1 MNGKNLSII
10 AVVAAVIVVILA
22 LTFVYGGDDHRD
34 GQTNGHSP
42 IELTFTIDET
52 KLKVVWG
59 DKEIKDKDVVTFTGD
74 ATLTAT
80 TLDGQ
85 RHTIAYGGSWENDA
99 GEKGSG
105 SGSELTSSASIY
117 ISNHLFFGKATGT
130 MSISCLGGE

>member
-22 LTFVYGGDDHRD
+22 LTYIYYDGDDRD
-34 GQTNGHSP
+34 GQPNKLSP
-42 IELTFTIDET
+42 IELTFTIDNT
-52 KLKVVWG
+52 NLKVVYG
-59 DKEIKDKDVVTFTGD
+59 DVEIKDKDVVTFTGD

-117 ISNHLFFGKATGT
+117 ISNNIFFGKATGT